1 MEKSSVMGK
10 AKKDLSLSSPL
21 FILAIIIS
29 IKIMIGILVMIK
41 TDPGKPS
48 GTAGRQVHLGATI
61 IKPPGGEREGPPN
74 PPTLLPR
81 CNPIEQYTMQCTLFY
96 EV

>member
-1 MEKSSVMGK
+1 MEKRSVMAK
-10 AKKDLSLSSPL
+10 AKKDLSRM
-21 FILAIIIS
+21 ILPIIIT
-29 IKIMIGILVMIK
+29 IKIMISILVMIK

-61 IKPPGGEREGPPN
+61 IKPPGGRGKPP
-74 PPTLLPR
+74 PSSSTLLPR

>member
-1 MEKSSVMGK
+1 MAK
-10 AKKDLSLSSPL
+10 AKKDSPL
-21 FILAIIIS
+21 FILPIIITM
-29 IKIMIGILVMIK
+29 IMIGILVMIK

-61 IKPPGGEREGPPN
+61 IKPPGGRGKAPP
-74 PPTLLPR
+74 PSSSTLLPR